1 MKASCAFALL
11 LASSATAFA
20 PTSQGNNDRSTALLS
35 GTSVNGD
42 LQPNP
47 AIKVMAQGMGLLKP
61 IFGAEAQLQAAILG
75 MVGGVDQAQVAADI
89 QEAIQS
95 NKMIIYT
102 YSLSPFSTEAVR
114 LLKESGYAF
123 EEIEL
128 GPEWFLLGAEKSV
141 ARVELSKLAEN
152 GATSLP
158 KVFIGGKCI
167 GGCSELASLVESG
180 EFEKL
185 VKQKKVPRAGAAAK
199 QKTFG
204 LF

>member
-1 MKASCAFALL
+1 MKIAGALTLL
-11 LASSATAFA
+11 LAPSASAFA
-20 PTSQGNNDRSTALLS
+20 PVSQSNARSTLLS
-35 GTSVNGD
+35 AASVNGD
-42 LQPNP
+42 VQPNP

-75 MVGGVDQAQVAADI
+75 KIGGVDEEAVAADI
-89 QEAIQS
+89 QLAIRN
-95 NKMIIYT
+95 NKIVIYT

-128 GPEWFLLGAEKSV
+128 GAEWFMLGSEESV

-158 KVFIGGKCI
+158 KVFIGGECI
-167 GGCSELASLVESG
+167 GGCSELANLVESG
-180 EFEKL
+180 EFGKL
-185 VKQKKVPRAGAAAK
+185 VKKKKVPKAGAAGK